1 MIRKEPVVAIIIVL
15 VVLLAGVG
23 LIQIF
28 DLIGV
33 GNVWPSVVLIAIGC
47 VSFFAYMAATDGFDL
62 PKAKNDAKVAKFRED
77 LKLIDVQKR
86 LN

>member
-1 MIRKEPVVAIIIVL
+1 MIRKEPVIALVIVL

-23 LIQIF
+23 LTQVF

-33 GNVWPSVVLIAIGC
+33 SNVWPSVVLVAIAA

-62 PKAKNDAKVAKFRED
+62 PKAKNDARVAKFKED